1 MGFLSYWPLAFLIII
16 PGIIILYI
24 LKQEAREYKIS
35 STMLWKETFKNL
47 QAKKPFEKLK
57 KNILLLLQI
66 IAVLLLIIAL
76 MGPWI
81 KSKDNNLQA
90 VIVIDNSARMG
101 SIYDGDATRLS
112 VAKDMACDYVDSLAD
127 NTTINIVVGNRQSA
141 LILTGSKDK
150 IEAKNK
156 IKSIKQTNLPGEMS
170 VTLGLVESCVD
181 TAKEK
186 DIVFYTDTAFDM
198 GTVQGSVASLY
209 NEIDNISLGEMGYSL
224 KDDKM
229 EILIPVINNTNEDK
243 TCDINLYGVDKS
255 GKETLIDIS
264 TVDISSKETASCI
277 FSVNKDEAGK
287 YKGVHGQINESDGLL
302 GDNDSYL
309 VLEDA
314 KEQTILLYTKSNL
327 FLEKAFSLLPNVK
340 VYKSNEENIFDN
352 KEKYDL
358 YVFDGDV
365 PKELPDSGNF
375 MFIDCDYEE
384 YFTTADTIK
393 NTTLEVANTKMT
405 GYIKGT
411 KVGVSKSKIYN
422 LPSWGDSYIK
432 ADGESAGFYGIYDGH
447 KIVTLGF
454 DLHNTDFGL
463 KAEFPVLM
471 SDLSEYLLEGNL
483 VEESNY
489 ILGDSVVVHG
499 SSKGED
505 VYIKDAA
512 GKKHDFDVEKSAGN
526 YIMLE
531 DMGICKV
538 TQKVENE
545 EKVQYFVGNFPY
557 ETESNVDKADNM
569 FSDDSGTVELT
580 GKTAALEIKN
590 YIILILLLVIIS
602 EWIVYVRMK

>member
-1 MGFLSYWPLAFLIII
+1 M
-16 PGIIILYI
+16 
-24 LKQEAREYKIS
+24 
-35 STMLWKETFKNL
+35 
-47 QAKKPFEKLK
+47 
-57 KNILLLLQI
+57 
-66 IAVLLLIIAL
+66 
-76 MGPWI
+76 
-81 KSKDNNLQA
+81 
-90 VIVIDNSARMG
+90 
-101 SIYDGDATRLS
+101 
-112 VAKDMACDYVDSLAD
+112 
-127 NTTINIVVGNRQSA
+127 
-141 LILTGSKDK
+141 
-150 IEAKNK
+150 
-156 IKSIKQTNLPGEMS
+156 
-170 VTLGLVESCVD
+170 
-181 TAKEK
+181 
-186 DIVFYTDTAFDM
+186 
-198 GTVQGSVASLY
+198 
-209 NEIDNISLGEMGYSL
+209 
-224 KDDKM
+224 
-229 EILIPVINNTNEDK
+229 
-243 TCDINLYGVDKS
+243 
-255 GKETLIDIS
+255 
-264 TVDISSKETASCI
+264 
-277 FSVNKDEAGK
+277 NKDEAGK

-545 EKVQYFVGNFPY
+545 EKVQYFAGNFPY